1 MGRDR
6 ITVDAYL
13 DDWLAGKHKVKA
25 TTMRNY
31 SDALQVARR
40 SFGQRALQDLTAA
53 DVNRMV
59 PGMLDGSLRR
69 QGRAGQP
76 LSPRAVRLT
85 LTVLSMALEAAV
97 KEGRLAPNVA
107 ALVEP
112 PETQSQARAVWN
124 GEHRAAFVKVSD
136 ADRLA
141 GRGG

>member
-13 DDWLAGKHKVKA
+13 DDWLAGKHKVKS
-25 TTMRNY
+25 TTRRNY

-40 SFGQRALQDLTAA
+40 SFGQKALQDLTAA

-59 PGMLDGSLRR
+59 AGMLDGSLRR

-97 KEGRLAPNVA
+97 KEGRLARNVA

-112 PETQSQARAVWN
+112 PETQGKAREVWN
-124 GEHRAAFVKVSD
+124 GEHMAAFVKVSD
-136 ADRLA
+136 QDRLA
-141 GRGG
+141 GARR